1 MGFVGQAPG
10 AKPQPISS
18 DEARAILQKTGEI
31 KTEKTF
37 HVKQEFVVGEE
48 VRIMEG
54 PFESFSGSVEE
65 VMQEKGKLRVVVG
78 IFGRNTPV
86 EVDFSQVER
95 V

>member
-1 MGFVGQAPG
+1 M
-10 AKPQPISS
+10 KPQPISP
-18 DEARAILQKTGEI
+18 DEARSILQKTGEI

-48 VRIMEG
+48 VRIMDG
-54 PFESFSGSVEE
+54 PFESFSGTVEE
-65 VMQEKGKLRVVVG
+65 VSQDKGKLRVVVG

-86 EVDFSQVER
+86 EVDFVQVER